1 MDPST
6 RSPPDWTVRDNPER
20 RRFEIDLGDAVAVA
34 EYTLPKGMIM
44 FSHTE
49 VPPQHE
55 GKGIGTALIRGALA
69 AARERGLKVVP
80 ICPVFASDIKGH
92 AEEQD
97 LLDPAWRRPLG
108 LA

>member
-1 MDPST
+1 MNPSAQ
-6 RSPPDWTVRDNPER
+6 SPVEWTVRDNPER
-20 RRFEIDLGDAVAVA
+20 RRFEIVLGDAVAVA

-55 GKGIGTALIRGALA
+55 GKGIATALIRAALA

-80 ICPVFASDIKGH
+80 LCPVFARYIKDH
-92 AEEQD
+92 AEVQD